1 MLRKKDI
8 NAMKTRIISAV
19 IGLVLLFAVV
29 LSGKYLLGIGIFI
42 LALIG
47 VHEFYNAIG
56 KAGYKPVRIIGYISC
71 LPILFIGMGVT
82 SAKVYSYISL
92 FKSINYFSLGM
103 YAALVFLFAMT
114 IFLHDRYNIA
124 DIALTLFGAF
134 YVAFLFSFV
143 PLTRNLPNGSYFI
156 WMVFIGAFVTD
167 TFAYFTGVFFGK
179 TKFLPAIS
187 ANKTLEG
194 SIGGIIGCTVMMVL
208 YGMFINSYSPVNPD
222 IPLYH
227 FAILGLL
234 SGVLSQIGDWS
245 ASAIKRYVKIKDY
258 GKIMPGHGGVLDRFD
273 SILFIAPV
281 VYFYLSFVILA

>member
-1 MLRKKDI
+1 
-8 NAMKTRIISAV
+8 MKTRIISGI

-29 LSGKYLLGIGIFI
+29 LSGKHILGIGIFI

-47 VHEFYNAIG
+47 VHEFYNAIE
-56 KAGYKPVRIIGYISC
+56 KAGYRPIRAIGYLSC
-71 LPILFIGMGVT
+71 LPILLIGFGV
-82 SAKVYSYISL
+82 SFNRVYNYINL
-92 FKSINYFSLGM
+92 FKSIVYFSLGL
-103 YAALVFLFAMT
+103 YAVLVFLFTMT
-114 IFLHDRYNIA
+114 IFRHDRYNLV

-143 PLTRNLPNGSYFI
+143 PLTRNLENGNYYI

-167 TFAYFTGVFFGK
+167 TFAYFTGMFFGK

-194 SIGGIIGCTVMMVL
+194 SIGGVLGCTLVMVL
-208 YGMFINSYSPVNPD
+208 YGMFMNQKGPESIN

-227 FAILGLL
+227 FVILGIL
-234 SGVLSQIGDWS
+234 SGTLSQIGDWA

-258 GKIMPGHGGVLDRFD
+258 GKIMPGHGGVLDRID

-281 VYFYLSFVILA
+281 VYFYLTFVILK